1 MMWGIAKFVFC
12 YSVKESFLF
21 ALSLQAMALINGS
34 LYVFGG
40 TTGYIYSTDLHK
52 LDLNTMVWTQLKP
65 HTLSCDL
72 PEER

>member
-1 MMWGIAKFVFC
+1 
-12 YSVKESFLF
+12 
-21 ALSLQAMALINGS
+21 MALINGS

-65 HTLSCDL
+65 NNLSCDL